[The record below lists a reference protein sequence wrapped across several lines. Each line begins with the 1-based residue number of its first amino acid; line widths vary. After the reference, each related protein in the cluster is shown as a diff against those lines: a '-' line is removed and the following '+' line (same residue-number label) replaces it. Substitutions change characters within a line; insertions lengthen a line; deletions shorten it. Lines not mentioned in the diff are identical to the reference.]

1 MKVFSVQE
9 ANALLPLTKGILLR
23 LRSVQSRLS
32 RLQPQARLASK
43 GAENGGGGMPG
54 GNIYVQL
61 IEQLVT
67 GSHQLESLGV
77 QIKDYKR
84 GLVDFPSMRDGRIVF
99 LCWQL
104 GEGNEV
110 EWWHDI
116 EAGFAGRQPL

>member
-1 MKVFSVQE
+1 
-9 ANALLPLTKGILLR
+9 
-23 LRSVQSRLS
+23 
-32 RLQPQARLASK
+32 
-43 GAENGGGGMPG
+43 MPG

-84 GLVDFPSMRDGRIVF
+84 GLVDFPSMRDGRIVL